1 MSRHICK
8 DGMHEERHYFVNWK
22 KVCRNEFIREAVL
35 AGAMDVHGIEW
46 ETFHDGNGT
55 IMSCVVGESM
65 FMTFSTRKPCL
76 N

>member
-8 DGMHEERHYFVNWK
+8 DGTHEEQHYFVNWK
-22 KVCRNEFIREAVL
+22 KVCREEFMKAAGV
-35 AGAMDVHGIEW
+35 AGATDFHGIAW
-46 ETFHDGNGT
+46 ETFHDRNGT
-55 IMSCVVGESM
+55 IRSCVVGDSM